1 MSRALSFMMIVFA
14 AAPVHAQW
22 ARIAAPRAIATGG
35 AYAAR
40 FSPDGAELLVSGE
53 RLRGLSLVPLT
64 GGSARVV
71 CDDAGAGVDARFD
84 KSGQIAYRATTAGSR
99 RELTFDRSGV
109 VRPTVQ
115 VDGPATFARDDR
127 VYLRAPS
134 GERTLRVPA
143 TGDRFF
149 QPVLSPDG
157 ARVAFTGLAT
167 GIYVYEIAS
176 GALTHVGA
184 GTAPAWSADGKRLAF
199 ERTEDDGHAV
209 VASELYLF
217 EPAGRGLT
225 RVAGDAGLKRRPAFS
240 PDGRSLAFDDDR
252 GTVYVGALEVLR

>member
-1 MSRALSFMMIVFA
+1 MS
-14 AAPVHAQW
+14 AAPVHAEW
-22 ARIAAPRAIATGG
+22 ARLGAPRAVAASG

-40 FSPDGAELLVSGE
+40 FSPDGANLLVSGE
-53 RLRGLSLVPLT
+53 RLRGLTLVPLA

-71 CDDAGAGVDARFD
+71 CDDPGAGVDARFSKD
-84 KSGQIAYRATTAGSR
+84 GQVAYRATVAGAR
-99 RELTFDRSGV
+99 RDLSVDRAGV
-109 VRPTVQ
+109 VRPTVD
-115 VDGPATFARDDR
+115 VDGPATYAKDDR
-127 VYLRAPS
+127 IYVRAA
-134 GERTLRVPA
+134 GQRTVRVPA

-167 GIYVYEIAS
+167 GIHVYELAT
-176 GALTHVGA
+176 GALTHLGP
-184 GTAPAWSADGKRLAF
+184 GTAPVWSADGQRLAF

-217 EPAGRGLT
+217 EPQGRGLT
-225 RVAGDAGLKRRPAFS
+225 RVGGDAGIRRRPAFS